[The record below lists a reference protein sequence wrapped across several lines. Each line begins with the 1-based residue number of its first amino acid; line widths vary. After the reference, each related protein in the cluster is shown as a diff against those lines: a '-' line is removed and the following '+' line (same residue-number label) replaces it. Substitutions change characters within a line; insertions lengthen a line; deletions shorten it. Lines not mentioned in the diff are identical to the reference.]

1 MTRRSSGQ
9 ENIYY
14 VTPEYK
20 IPEDST
26 SEKQQKEAPGI
37 RLWTWNGEETMH
49 PFWAV
54 RRMTRW
60 DLEKEST
67 AQAPLAFNV
76 ELVDVDYSVVS
87 LGAFQEDTVGIT
99 LAVRVPMITNTVDL
113 EAGQELIMETATK
126 KKTAKRTITWRDD
139 ATSKA
144 RAKAKAKAKSSPEK
158 ASEGAMDIPEE
169 L

>member
-1 MTRRSSGQ
+1 M
-9 ENIYY
+9 
-14 VTPEYK
+14 
-20 IPEDST
+20 PEDVT
-26 SEKQQKEAPGI
+26 SEQGQKEAPGT
-37 RLWTWNGEETMH
+37 RLWTWNGEETLH

-54 RRMTRW
+54 RRMTRE
-60 DLEKEST
+60 DLEKESS
-67 AQAPLAFNV
+67 AQVPLAFNA
-76 ELVDVDYSVVS
+76 ELVEVEYTVVS
-87 LGAFQEDTVGIT
+87 LGAFQQDNVGIT

-113 EAGQELIMETATK
+113 EAGQELIMETAPK
-126 KKTAKRTITWRDD
+126 KKPTKRTISWRDD